1 MDKELTNLSS
11 NKKLRRPNDSL
22 EDDDDVDRISDLPE
36 SVLSHILSRLPTT
49 LDAVRTCVL
58 SRKWEKQWKNVYN
71 LRFSDYKV
79 DKSKKKDFA
88 ISVQKV
94 LYHFRNS
101 RIQGFMLSINCNQ
114 YNPTLVKTWLSAAL
128 RSNVQRLCFS
138 HVDDLEFPH
147 YFFEC
152 DSLVHLVLELCT
164 FRVPGYF
171 CLANLRVLN
180 FYNVTWQNDDCS
192 ASRCFILNFPVL
204 EVFKS
209 YQCRW
214 LNVKMLK
221 ILAPLLAS
229 FQMVRSFLR
238 CTPGR
243 SEDCEIEICG
253 DNLSYFNFDGFSLE
267 NIVLSN
273 PSKVANVCL
282 DVNSMERFI
291 QRGKI
296 GSRAL
301 LLLGGLSSVIRCL
314 ELSEYVIEALAHAEP
329 PCSLPIF
336 DGLTILKVS
345 STWSNTLC
353 SGPLMELLNSAP
365 ALEKLI
371 FTTLIDD
378 VNYEESNSLPT
389 NFSSNLKVVEF
400 RLFKGRASEIQ
411 LVKFLLHNLS
421 ILEQLVITKF
431 LGDTKVE
438 VENQLLMLPRSSS
451 RVSIVFL

>member
-88 ISVQKV
+88 ISVQK
-94 LYHFRNS
+94 
-101 RIQGFMLSINCNQ
+101 
-114 YNPTLVKTWLSAAL
+114 
-128 RSNVQRLCFS
+128 
-138 HVDDLEFPH
+138 
-147 YFFEC
+147 
-152 DSLVHLVLELCT
+152 
-164 FRVPGYF
+164 
-171 CLANLRVLN
+171 
-180 FYNVTWQNDDCS
+180 
-192 ASRCFILNFPVL
+192 
-204 EVFKS
+204 
-209 YQCRW
+209 
-214 LNVKMLK
+214 
-221 ILAPLLAS
+221 
-229 FQMVRSFLR
+229 
-238 CTPGR
+238 
-243 SEDCEIEICG
+243 
-253 DNLSYFNFDGFSLE
+253 
-267 NIVLSN
+267 
-273 PSKVANVCL
+273 
-282 DVNSMERFI
+282 
-291 QRGKI
+291 RGKI

>member
-128 RSNVQRLCFS
+128 
-138 HVDDLEFPH
+138 
-147 YFFEC
+147 
-152 DSLVHLVLELCT
+152 
-164 FRVPGYF
+164 
-171 CLANLRVLN
+171 
-180 FYNVTWQNDDCS
+180 
-192 ASRCFILNFPVL
+192 RCFILNFPVL